1 MTLSRSGWLGL
12 SIGLLVVAWYKR
24 AQILRSANL
33 KYFLVALI
41 VIVVFFAQIYQY
53 LYFIISAR
61 LEEIES
67 RVIHLYL
74 IKSAFSMFLSHPL
87 TGVGIGNC
95 GDAYGKYFKPGY
107 EYYNAHS
114 AFLTILSETGII
126 GFIIYTSFYI
136 FIFRQILLFFR
147 NSSGYHKEVI
157 GLGLLS
163 GFCGLMAANI
173 FYQNFTFQFF
183 FVFLGLAF
191 AAGIVASKATSEK
204 VKKAIKNKR
213 EKLDLDV
220 ILNLDEQRRKIL
232 LEAESLRQ
240 KRNEFSKII
249 AQMKKEGKNTDKEIA
264 QMKTVSDRIT
274 VLDQNLRD
282 VEQQLEQWLLRVPNV
297 PHPSV
302 PVGEDESANKLVK
315 EWGEIKKLDFKPLP
329 HWELGRILGILDLE
343 RASKISGSGFIVF
356 TGKGALLER
365 SLINFMLDLHTQ
377 KHGYKEIFPPYLVNR
392 DSMTGTGQLPKL
404 EEDMYLLKND
414 DYFLIPTA
422 EGPLTN
428 LHRDEILKAEGL
440 PIYYTAYT
448 ACFRREAGAYG
459 KATQRMIMVHLFDT

>member
-1 MTLSRSGWLGL
+1 MLD
-12 SIGLLVVAWYKR
+12 
-24 AQILRSANL
+24 L
-33 KYFLVALI
+33 K
-41 VIVVFFAQIYQY
+41 
-53 LYFIISAR
+53 FIR
-61 LEEIES
+61 EN
-67 RVIHLYL
+67 
-74 IKSAFSMFLSHPL
+74 P
-87 TGVGIGNC
+87 
-95 GDAYGKYFKPGY
+95 
-107 EYYNAHS
+107 
-114 AFLTILSETGII
+114 
-126 GFIIYTSFYI
+126 
-136 FIFRQILLFFR
+136 
-147 NSSGYHKEVI
+147 
-157 GLGLLS
+157 
-163 GFCGLMAANI
+163 
-173 FYQNFTFQFF
+173 
-183 FVFLGLAF
+183 
-191 AAGIVASKATSEK
+191 EK
-204 VKKAIKNKR
+204 VKEAIKNKR

-422 EGPLTN
+422 EVPLTN

-459 KATQRMIMVHLFDT
+459 KETKGMIRVHQFDKVELVKIVEPQNSYDELEKLLQNAEEVLQLLGLPYRVRLLCTGDLSFAAAKCYDIEVWAPGVEKYLEVSSNSNFEDFQARRIGIKYKPTPNSKPELVHTLNGSGVALPRTVIGILENYQTAKGTVVIPEVLRPYMHGISELT

>member
-1 MTLSRSGWLGL
+1 MLD
-12 SIGLLVVAWYKR
+12 
-24 AQILRSANL
+24 L
-33 KYFLVALI
+33 K
-41 VIVVFFAQIYQY
+41 
-53 LYFIISAR
+53 FIR
-61 LEEIES
+61 ENPD
-67 RVIHLYL
+67 RVR
-74 IKSAFSMFLSHPL
+74 
-87 TGVGIGNC
+87 
-95 GDAYGKYFKPGY
+95 
-107 EYYNAHS
+107 E
-114 AFLTILSETGII
+114 
-126 GFIIYTSFYI
+126 
-136 FIFRQILLFFR
+136 
-147 NSSGYHKEVI
+147 
-157 GLGLLS
+157 
-163 GFCGLMAANI
+163 
-173 FYQNFTFQFF
+173 
-183 FVFLGLAF
+183 
-191 AAGIVASKATSEK
+191 
-204 VKKAIKNKR
+204 AIQNKR
-213 EKLDLDV
+213 EKLDLDL

-422 EGPLTN
+422 EVPLTN

-459 KATQRMIMVHLFDT
+459 KETKGMIRVHQFDKVELVKIVEPQNSYDELEKLLQNAEEVLQLLGLPYRVRLLCTGDLSFAAAKCYDIEVWAPGVEKYLEVSSNSNFEDFQARRMSIKYKPTPNSKPEFVHTLNGSGVALPRTVIGILENYQTAKGTVVIPEVLRPYMHGISELT